1 MKTKKSLAVFG
12 VIIIVF
18 LIVVVGLYLLDQ
30 KDDEKEIEETLPP
43 LVDPFYPKPP
53 EILMSLNGTIKGI
66 RGGLI
71 GLEVMDPDDYLPHPD
86 GSPQRKE
93 IRFVSL
99 FSNTEIVLIDYTNP
113 QPDGSPTVTP
123 LKLSDL
129 RRGDEVRVESKKN
142 IRDAKEFDAQKIEV
156 VRY

>member
-12 VIIIVF
+12 VVITVLVII
-18 LIVVVGLYLLDQ
+18 VVGLYLNQ

-43 LVDPFYPKPP
+43 LVDFLYPKPP
-53 EILMSLNGTIKGI
+53 EILMSLSGTIMGI
-66 RGGLI
+66 KGGLI
-71 GLEVMDPDDYLPHPD
+71 ALEITDPDDYLPHPD

-93 IRFVSL
+93 LRFVSL
-99 FSNTEIVLIDYTNP
+99 FSDTEVILIDYTNP
-113 QPDGSPTVTP
+113 QPDGSPAVTP

-129 RRGDEVRVESKKN
+129 RGGDKVRVESKEN

-156 VRY
+156 VIY